1 MEKQIPPVHVRFSR
15 DQLEELKARAD
26 MEDRPISVMAR
37 LLVMRGLRGGPDYQG
52 QPSGPPPPAPSFS
65 HGRAVASVEERRARA
80 VEVTTRFKGEAP
92 GR

>member
-1 MEKQIPPVHVRFSR
+1 MEKQTPPVHVRFSR

-26 MEDRPISVMAR
+26 AEDRPISVMAR

-52 QPSGPPPPAPSFS
+52 TPSSPPPPAPSFS
-65 HGRAVASVEERRARA
+65 HGRAVVSVEERRRRA